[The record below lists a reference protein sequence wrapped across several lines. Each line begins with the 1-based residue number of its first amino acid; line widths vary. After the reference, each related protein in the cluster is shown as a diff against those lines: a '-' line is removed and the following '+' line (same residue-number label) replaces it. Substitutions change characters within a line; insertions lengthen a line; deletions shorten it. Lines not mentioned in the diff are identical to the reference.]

1 MQAYNLSA
9 TSPFQEM
16 QREEKLNSSQA
27 NFVGGILT
35 DLEAALVLQGL
46 DVLVQKASA
55 EVASSKVGAAC
66 SDNLC

>member
-1 MQAYNLSA
+1 
-9 TSPFQEM
+9 M

-46 DVLVQKASA
+46 DILVQKASA
-55 EVASSKVGAAC
+55 EVASSKVCAAC
-66 SDNLC
+66 SDTLYQHQDMTCMYMYDG